1 MLLSLSALLPFCS
14 PYTVNSSS
22 PYHCLRVSE
31 CVCVHLYVF
40 VCVCVCLSICLPDSV
55 NVAGLRVQR
64 AKSKSTS
71 GHLMVLVSLR
81 SDQSIRRLKDNGIKT
96 FRRVTHVQ
104 FRYSLRKRQ
113 NVTQCGKLI
122 DIAPLSHLSLSFSFS
137 LLIFP
142 SLSLAHSVWLTL
154 SLNLSLS
161 LSLSLNPRSFSLPSI
176 FSSETIDLNS
186 S

>member
-71 GHLMVLVSLR
+71 GHLMVLVSVR

-122 DIAPLSHLSLSFSFS
+122 DIAPLSHLSLSLS
-137 LLIFP
+137 P
-142 SLSLAHSVWLTL
+142 SLSLYFLLSLWLTL
-154 SLNLSLS
+154 SGSLCLLIS
-161 LSLSLNPRSFSLPSI
+161 LSFSLS
-176 FSSETIDLNS
+176 
-186 S
+186 